1 MDISNMDNKQKL
13 ALCRD
18 LIKKYNM
25 APLPFEGG
33 YYAETSR
40 SKKIIENSQ
49 APGKKAKPGSIC
61 STILYM
67 ITRDSFSRLHRLPTE
82 EIYSF
87 YFGDTV
93 NMINIDKDGNF
104 SLLKLGDDYT
114 EGQKFQ
120 HIVPGNCWQASYLD
134 KDGVFAMMGTTVS
147 PAFEIGDFEDALK
160 YKQEI
165 MSRYPEHSGL
175 LEKLI

>member
-1 MDISNMDNKQKL
+1 MNNKQKL
-13 ALCRD
+13 ALCRN

-33 YYAETSR
+33 YYVETFR
-40 SKKIIENSQ
+40 SKKIIKTSQ
-49 APGKKAKPGSIC
+49 APGKKAGTGSIC

-67 ITRDSFSRLHRLPTE
+67 ITRESFSRLHRLPTE
-82 EIYSF
+82 EVYSF

-93 NMINIDKDGNF
+93 NMINIGEDGKF
-104 SLLKLGDDYT
+104 SFLKLGDNYI

-134 KDGVFAMMGTTVS
+134 EDGVFAMMGTMMS
-147 PAFEIGDFEDALK
+147 PAFEIVDFEDASK
-160 YKQEI
+160 YKQAI
-165 MSRYPEHSGL
+165 MSIYPEHSGL